1 MNKTAT
7 VTKKDLKQ
15 LAYDIG
21 DVMEIVELITD
32 LINYMP
38 NVKESKVQE
47 APLFYYGKV
56 QETLSNVFEIN
67 QGLYKTLDNVASELY
82 DMADELEVK

>member
-7 VTKKDLKQ
+7 KTERELIQ
-15 LAYDIG
+15 LAYDVG

-38 NVKESKVQE
+38 DVKEEKVQE
-47 APLFYYGKV
+47 NPIFYYGKV
-56 QETLSNVFEIN
+56 RETLNNVFEIN
-67 QGLYKTLDNVASELY
+67 QGLYQKLDNVG
-82 DMADELEVK
+82 